1 MRDEVRAYARDFGDF
16 GISIDYII
24 IFIDSSWEIEA
35 LAWFLID
42 FINTI
47 YLLKNKL
54 IKSSPGIEYKLN
66 LRKFEEEICVL
77 QILLV
82 THFLFNLLVLFSRG
96 GLDLFKAAFTRIVLS
111 FLGSFSK
118 SVNSWLTVWIVII
131 KIGFMIFWSSNDA
144 LTLIFMFRI
153 WILQIFIYLFNPTT
167 NIWSLLFN
175 SMLQLL
181 PLFII
186 MIRVQ
191 VQFNI

>member
-82 THFLFNLLVLFSRG
+82 HISCST
-96 GLDLFKAAFTRIVLS
+96 
-111 FLGSFSK
+111 
-118 SVNSWLTVWIVII
+118 
-131 KIGFMIFWSSNDA
+131 
-144 LTLIFMFRI
+144 
-153 WILQIFIYLFNPTT
+153 Y
-167 NIWSLLFN
+167 
-175 SMLQLL
+175 
-181 PLFII
+181 
-186 MIRVQ
+186 
-191 VQFNI
+191 